1 MRPLLL
7 LLTLVLAVGCP
18 KEKPPTSS
26 VDPAASLRWFAIFI
40 ADDEGVSPPESMTVE
55 AKAASGQILFA
66 EAPALLVDQPPEGW
80 RRWARIG
87 DAEARARLGS
97 PGWLLASAAAG
108 NESASVYLSLTQE
121 AAADPEIRAKLQNA
135 GIAIH
140 TIAGDVVTATVP
152 RGAWGALLGLEQ
164 VVAVEAAGTVGKK
177 GG

>member
-7 LLTLVLAVGCP
+7 LVTFVLAVGCP
-18 KEKPPTSS
+18 KEKPTTNS

-40 ADDEGVSPPESMTVE
+40 ADAEGVSPTPDMTVE
-55 AKAASGQILFA
+55 AEAASGQILFV

-121 AAADPEIRAKLQNA
+121 AAADPDIRVKLLNA
-135 GIAIH
+135 GIAVH
-140 TIAGDVVTATVP
+140 TVADDVVTATVP
-152 RGAWGALLGLEQ
+152 RGAWGALLGLEH